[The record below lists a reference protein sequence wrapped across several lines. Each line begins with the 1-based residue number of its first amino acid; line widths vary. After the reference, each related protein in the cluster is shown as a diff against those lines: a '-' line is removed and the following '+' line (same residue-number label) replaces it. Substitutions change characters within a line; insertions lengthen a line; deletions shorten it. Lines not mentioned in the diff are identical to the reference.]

1 MFTAEEQKQI
11 DTEFQALLAD
21 YDQTRNADKRDLI
34 CKVFQF
40 AREAHEGQRRLS
52 GEPYILHPIAVARIV
67 ASEIGL
73 GSTSVSVALLHDV
86 VKLSDRTFEDIEAAF
101 GTKIG
106 ELVRDVHKL
115 AGKNIRFVTEE
126 TADPRHPA
134 IKNPEEQAE
143 NFRNFLLTMSND
155 VRVILVKIADRLH
168 NMRTLGNLEPIK
180 QKRIAEETLFL
191 YAPIAYR
198 LGLFNIKS
206 QLEDLSLRY
215 EHPEEYKAVEER
227 LQKDAAIEE
236 SYFATFAAP
245 IHAKLNEMGFEYSVK
260 TRMKS
265 VFSIWRKM
273 KKKNCT
279 YDDIYDIFAERVVFK
294 PRSENSEKDDCWKI
308 FRAITDLYSIKPDR
322 TRDWITRPKETGYEA
337 LHVTVQGPK
346 APAARWIEVQIR
358 SERMNEIDEK
368 GIAAHWKYKR
378 GKERDAADNS
388 LDQWFKTIK
397 EILENPAPNATDF
410 LNTIQLNVLSTSIY
424 VFTPTGDLR
433 EIPKG
438 ATALDFAFALHTDIG
453 MHAEAVRINHKIAPL
468 NTVLQSGQ
476 QVEVITTTETKVSR
490 QWLAWVHTP
499 KAKNRIESY
508 FKKQRQLVAARG
520 EKKLKDYFEPLNIPI
535 DTDTMNALLGHYGMQ
550 QWDELF
556 YAFGN
561 EELAVSDNLRKIVHP
576 RKGFLGFLG
585 FGQPTKEKPAKKKK
599 QRVQNGKPQPD
610 TPVTSTLELRG
621 IDSKGLLNQIT
632 SIISRTCTANILNIH
647 LECKDGLFRG
657 YITIDTNNEKNIT
670 NLLNELKKLHEIEK
684 AMRKN

>member
-1 MFTAEEQKQI
+1 MFTAEEQLQI
-11 DTEFQALLAD
+11 ENEFEALLND
-21 YDQTRNADKRDLI
+21 YSGTRNGDKSDLI
-34 CKVFQF
+34 RRVFRF
-40 AREAHEGQRRLS
+40 AEEAHRNQRRLS
-52 GEPYILHPIAVARIV
+52 GEPYILHPLAVARIV

-73 GSTSVSVALLHDV
+73 GSTSISVALLHDV
-86 VKLSDRTFEDIEAAF
+86 VKLSDHTFEEIEAAF
-101 GTKIG
+101 GSKIG

-115 AGKNIRFVTEE
+115 AGKNVRFVTEE

-168 NMRTLGNLEPIK
+168 NMRTLGNLEPLK
-180 QKRIAEETLFL
+180 QKRIASETLFL

-215 EHPEEYKAVEER
+215 EHPTEYKAVQER

-236 SYFATFAAP
+236 TYFATFAAP
-245 IHAKLNEMGFEYSVK
+245 IHAKLIEMGFEYSVK

-273 KKKNCT
+273 QKKGCT
-279 YDDIYDIFAERVVFK
+279 YDEIYDIFAERVVFT
-294 PRSENSEKDDCWKI
+294 PRTETSEKDDCWKI

-322 TRDWITRPKETGYEA
+322 TRDWITRPKDNGYEA

-346 APAARWIEVQIR
+346 APEARWIEVQIR

-378 GKERDAADNS
+378 GNEKDAADSS

-397 EILENPAPNATDF
+397 EILDNPAPNATEF
-410 LNTIQLNVLSTSIY
+410 LNAIKLNVLSTSIY

-476 QVEVITTTETKVSR
+476 QVEVITATETKVSEKWR
-490 QWLAWVHTP
+490 KWVHTP
-499 KAKNRIESY
+499 KAKNCIDNY
-508 FKKQRQLVAARG
+508 FKKQRQLVVSRG
-520 EKKLKDYFEPLNIPI
+520 EKMLKDYFEPLNIPL
-535 DTDTMNALLGHYGMQ
+535 DTDTMNALLSHYGMH
-550 QWDELF
+550 QWDDL
-556 YAFGN
+556 YCAFGN
-561 EELAVSDNLRKIVHP
+561 GDLAVSDNLRKIVHP

-585 FGQPTKEKPAKKKK
+585 FGQPTKEKQPKKKK
-599 QRVQNGKPQPD
+599 QRPQKGKPQE
-610 TPVTSTLELRG
+610 TPASSTLELKG

-632 SIISRTCTANILNIH
+632 VIIAKTCTANILNIH

-657 YITIDTNNEKNIT
+657 YITLDTNNDNDILR
-670 NLLNELKKLHEIEK
+670 LLAELKKLHEIEN
-684 AMRKN
+684 ATRKN